1 MHVTQIMIENDFRHL
16 PVVQPNIVTPTVV
29 ETSCSSSFTSTASNN
44 GEFIGVVSMR
54 DVVRELVQQKKAE
67 NAYLQDQI
75 DKLANAVGGVSV
87 P

>member
-1 MHVTQIMIENDFRHL
+1 MIENDFRHL
-16 PVVQPNIVTPTVV
+16 PVVQPNNIATPPT
-29 ETSCSSSFTSTASNN
+29 ETSASTSTASND
-44 GEFIGVVSMR
+44 GEFIGLVSMR